1 MRKIDIHGIRFNT
14 WWYFILFSVSIL
26 LLLWL
31 MQIVFLGS
39 FYEWIKTGNIRRAA
53 TEITTLYDTVQ
64 GQALNARLIILANDY
79 DIFINITNRNG
90 DSLYAAGPFG
100 RDYRT
105 PAESI
110 RNSMGRQDVMLQGG
124 FALAAQ
130 KILEQQNGRWSHVF
144 SDQQGRRMLL
154 FGEQMRT
161 EGDATTLLMLT
172 APLRPLTDTVRILK
186 KQFLIITLSLL
197 VLALPASA
205 FVSLRLSRPLSR
217 ITEKARRFSAGD
229 YDQVF
234 EYGKYTEVNQLA
246 DALNHLGSALTQ
258 VERLRSELIGNVS
271 HELRTPL
278 TMIRVYAE
286 MIRDLNGE
294 DRKKREDNLEVIIE
308 ESDRLSSLV
317 QDLLDLSL
325 AQAGAT
331 PYYPETFDLTDM
343 VCKILTRYTA
353 LTAKEGYS
361 FAFSQTEAAWVQG
374 EPKRIEQVIYN
385 LINNA
390 VNHAG
395 EEKNIHISLRD
406 CQDAIRVSVTDTGR
420 GIVPE
425 YMDKIWDRYFR
436 EEHTHLVM
444 GTGLGLAIVKSILER
459 HGACYGVQ
467 SVVGQGSTFWFE
479 LKKSE
484 KQA

>member
-1 MRKIDIHGIRFNT
+1 M
-14 WWYFILFSVSIL
+14 FSFSIL
-26 LLLWL
+26 LFLWL

-39 FYEWIKTGNIRRAA
+39 FYELFKTGNIRRAA
-53 TEITTLYDTVQ
+53 TQITTIYGSVR
-64 GQALNARLIILANDY
+64 GQALNAKLMALADDY
-79 DIFINITNRNG
+79 DIFINITDSNG
-90 DSLYAAGPFG
+90 ISLYAVGPVG

-105 PAESI
+105 PAEGI
-110 RNSMGRQDVMLQGG
+110 RGSMGQQDVMLREG
-124 FALAAQ
+124 FSLAAQ
-130 KILEQQNGRWSHVF
+130 KILEQQNGRWNHVF

-154 FGEQMRT
+154 FGEKMRT
-161 EGDATTLLMLT
+161 QGGATTLLMLT
-172 APLRPLTDTVRILK
+172 APLQPLTDTVRILK
-186 KQFLIITLSLL
+186 KQFLLIIILVM

-217 ITEKARRFSAGD
+217 ITEKAKRFSAGD

-234 EYGKYTEVNQLA
+234 DYGKFTEINQLA

-294 DRKKREDNLEVIIE
+294 DRKKRADNLEVIIE

-325 AQAGAT
+325 TQAGAT
-331 PYYPETFDLTDM
+331 PYHPETFDLTDM
-343 VCKILTRYTA
+343 VCKILTRYAA
-353 LTAKEGYS
+353 LTDKEGYS
-361 FAFSQTEAAWVQG
+361 FTFMQTNAAWVQG

-395 EEKNIHISLRD
+395 EEKNIRVSLRD
-406 CQDAIRVSVTDTGR
+406 CQDSIRVSVTDTGK
-420 GIVPE
+420 GIAPE

-436 EEHTHLVM
+436 EEHKHLVV
-444 GTGLGLAIVKSILER
+444 GTGLGLAIVKAILER
-459 HGACYGVQ
+459 HGSCYGVQ

-479 LKKSE
+479 LKKFE
-484 KQA
+484 K